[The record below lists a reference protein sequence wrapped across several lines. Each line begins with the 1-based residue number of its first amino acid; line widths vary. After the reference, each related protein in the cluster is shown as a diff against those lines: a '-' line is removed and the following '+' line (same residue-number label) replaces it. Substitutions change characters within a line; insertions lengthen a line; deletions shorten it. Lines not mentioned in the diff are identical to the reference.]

1 MSNGSLRE
9 NLHEFLKGRFTL
21 DDDNAHQQ
29 EVEDNIRKSVEFRG
43 QNLWILIFAIF
54 IASVGLNVNS
64 AAVIIGAMLISPLMG
79 PIMGFGLSLGIYDFE
94 LLKKSLRNF
103 TFAVVVSLATSTLYF
118 MISPLSVAQSELLAR
133 TSPTIWDVLIAFFG
147 GLAGIVA
154 QTRKDRTSTVIPG
167 VAIATAL
174 MPPLCTAGY
183 GLGTMQLQYF
193 VGALYLFVINAVLIS
208 IATLIIVRFLK
219 YERKQHVDSR
229 MERKVRNY
237 VSIVIIITVVPSVIL
252 GYNIVTKTLFEA
264 NSKAFVT
271 TAFNF
276 PESQVVDYKLNTED
290 GKKDIEVFII
300 GKKLSDDAI
309 TSLNNQ
315 KEAYKLKDATLI
327 VKQQGM
333 EGEGSSKS
341 IENLYNVS
349 NKLLEEKDK
358 KIEELTSKV
367 HLYMHDTL
375 DIKSIAREFA
385 ALTANKTNIAL
396 SKMAITDYEGNVV
409 DSVLVCVVR
418 GQDGNKTLNSDEDK
432 TKLIDWLKARTK
444 SSNVQLID
452 GFDLDPKPKK

>member
-1 MSNGSLRE
+1 MSSNGGLRE
-9 NLHEFLKGRFTL
+9 NIKEFLRGRFTL
-21 DDDNAHQQ
+21 DEDNAHQK

-64 AAVIIGAMLISPLMG
+64 AAVIIGAMLVSPLMG

-118 MISPLSVAQSELLAR
+118 FLSPLSVAQSEILAR
-133 TSPTIWDVLIAFFG
+133 TTPTIWDVLIAFFG

-183 GLGTMQLQYF
+183 GLGTMQLEYF
-193 VGALYLFVINAVLIS
+193 VGALYLFTINAVLIS
-208 IATLIIVRFLK
+208 IATLLIVRFLK
-219 YERKQHVDSR
+219 YERKQQVDSH

-237 VSIVIIITVVPSVIL
+237 VTAVIIITVIPSVIL

-264 NSKAFVT
+264 NGAKFVT

-276 PESQVVDYKLNTED
+276 EESQVVDYKLITEG
-290 GKKDIEVFII
+290 GKKNIEVFVI
-300 GKKLSDDAI
+300 GKKLSNDAI
-309 TSLNNQ
+309 ESLNNQ
-315 KEAYKLKDATLI
+315 KAAFKLADATLI
-327 VKQQGM
+327 VKQQGGEVESQSM
-333 EGEGSSKS
+333 EK
-341 IENLYNVS
+341 LYNVS

-358 KIEELTSKV
+358 KIEELSAKV
-367 HLYMHDTL
+367 NLYLRDTL
-375 DIKSIAREFA
+375 DVKGIAREFS

-396 SKMAITDYEGNVV
+396 SKMAITDYNGNVV
-409 DSVLVCVVR
+409 DTVLICLIHNT
-418 GQDGNKTLNSDEDK
+418 DGDRVLNDDDRDK
-432 TKLIDWLKARTK
+432 IIGWLKARTK
-444 SSNVQLID
+444 SKNVQIID
-452 GFDLDPKPKK
+452 GLESDK

>member
-1 MSNGSLRE
+1 MSSNGGLRE
-9 NLHEFLKGRFTL
+9 NIKEFLRGRFTL
-21 DDDNAHQQ
+21 DEDNAHQK

-64 AAVIIGAMLISPLMG
+64 AAVIIGAMLVSPLMG

-118 MISPLSVAQSELLAR
+118 FLSPLSVAQSEILAR
-133 TSPTIWDVLIAFFG
+133 TTPTIWDVLIAFFG

-183 GLGTMQLQYF
+183 GLGTMQLEYF
-193 VGALYLFVINAVLIS
+193 VGALYLFTINAVLIS
-208 IATLIIVRFLK
+208 IATLLIVRFLK
-219 YERKQHVDSR
+219 YERKQQVDSH

-237 VSIVIIITVVPSVIL
+237 VTAVIIITVIPSVIL

-264 NSKAFVT
+264 NGAKFVT

-276 PESQVVDYKLNTED
+276 EESQVVDYKLITEG
-290 GKKDIEVFII
+290 GKKNIEVFVI
-300 GKKLSDDAI
+300 GKKLSNDAI
-309 TSLNNQ
+309 ESLNNQ
-315 KEAYKLKDATLI
+315 KAAFKLADATLI
-327 VKQQGM
+327 VKQQGGEVESQSM
-333 EGEGSSKS
+333 EK
-341 IENLYNVS
+341 LYNVS

-358 KIEELTSKV
+358 KIEELSAKV
-367 HLYMHDTL
+367 NLYLRDTL
-375 DIKSIAREFA
+375 DVKGIAREFS

-396 SKMAITDYEGNVV
+396 SKMAITDYNGNVV
-409 DSVLVCVVR
+409 DTVLICLIHNT
-418 GQDGNKTLNSDEDK
+418 DGDRVLNDDDREK
-432 TKLIDWLKARTK
+432 IIGWLKARTK
-444 SSNVQLID
+444 SKNVQIID
-452 GFDLDPKPKK
+452 GLESDK

>member
-1 MSNGSLRE
+1 MRVMSSNGGLRE
-9 NLHEFLKGRFTL
+9 NIKEFLRGRFTL
-21 DDDNAHQQ
+21 DEDNAHQK

-64 AAVIIGAMLISPLMG
+64 AAVIIGAMLVSPLMG

-118 MISPLSVAQSELLAR
+118 FLSPLSVAQSEILAR
-133 TSPTIWDVLIAFFG
+133 TTPTIWDVLIAFFG

-183 GLGTMQLQYF
+183 GLGTMQLEYF
-193 VGALYLFVINAVLIS
+193 VGALYLFTINAVLIS
-208 IATLIIVRFLK
+208 IATLLIVRFLK
-219 YERKQHVDSR
+219 YERKQQVDSH

-237 VSIVIIITVVPSVIL
+237 VTAVIIITVIPSVIL

-264 NSKAFVT
+264 NGAKFVT

-276 PESQVVDYKLNTED
+276 EESQVVDYKLITEG
-290 GKKDIEVFII
+290 GKKNIEVFVI
-300 GKKLSDDAI
+300 GKKLSNDAI
-309 TSLNNQ
+309 ESLNNQ
-315 KEAYKLKDATLI
+315 KAAFKLADATLI
-327 VKQQGM
+327 VKQQGGEVESQSM
-333 EGEGSSKS
+333 EK
-341 IENLYNVS
+341 LYNVS

-358 KIEELTSKV
+358 KIEELSAKV
-367 HLYMHDTL
+367 NLYLRDTL
-375 DIKSIAREFA
+375 DVKGIAREFS

-396 SKMAITDYEGNVV
+396 SKMAITDYNGNVV
-409 DSVLVCVVR
+409 DTVLICLIHNT
-418 GQDGNKTLNSDEDK
+418 DGDRVLNDDDREK
-432 TKLIDWLKARTK
+432 IIGWLKARTK
-444 SSNVQLID
+444 SKNVQIID
-452 GFDLDPKPKK
+452 GLESDK